1 MFVNTK
7 FRLILV
13 FVNIFLQFYDFKK
26 GGRNPV
32 ALFAL
37 YVWLN
42 YSAGV

>member
-1 MFVNTK
+1 MFPNTK
-7 FRLILV
+7 FWLILV
-13 FVNIFLQFYDFKK
+13 FVNIFFKFYHSKE

-32 ALFAL
+32 ALFAM